1 MGPFAISYRDPAIKQ
16 LVDDWG
22 YDKGLVAT
30 DQIALHLEE
39 RFHVAAIDV
48 VAAVDQGDFLIL
60 QITTD
65 RWQEPREFGLLS
77 DGSLSW

>member
-1 MGPFAISYRDPAIKQ
+1 MGPSTISYRDPAIRQ

-30 DQIALHLEE
+30 DQIALHLQE
-39 RFHVAAIDV
+39 RFRVAAIDV